1 MSWIPEPF
9 VGLVKVSLRADCRY
23 GEHDPFQWP
32 QGFAPEF
39 AFLSVVRLPYP
50 SDHRYAP
57 VWWTPVVNTAFR
69 PVEGCVFKSLG
80 LLVSPAFRQFCSLVD
95 EMQEQVREHID
106 TLGCPVPRLAHM
118 STAMAQARDRLR
130 FCPATFR
137 DSLFQL
143 RETQRLWLACR
154 AWIDYSRLTASTT
167 TTSMVQPGYM
177 GAFCTDPGDVQTL
190 ACAGIPVWFVRPCV
204 GENIDDVR
212 RIATPLRQP
221 SKLALLPFASDGVPI
236 FSGLSGARHLRAVC
250 SVKHMYVDVS
260 QAPLLTRF
268 DYRAR
273 PSSEPSASGPVRSLP
288 SSSTRGASQAKK
300 VHPSH
305 LRGRD
310 KFVDKNHAWMPST
323 LPAWD
328 LAMQS
333 VDRSQPSKPSEDL
346 WGYWV
351 PEPSLLVGP
360 TTEERVAR
368 YLMNWLGVRDPWLY
382 LLALPD
388 SPATRVGPQ
397 WWRDFLNG
405 DTNAAATTVVNRRT
419 KRLEKVKD
427 VFCHAFLMED
437 FQEGASGSIE
447 WFRHPITA
455 VDGTTG
461 PQILWEVF
469 ELGFRHELL
478 ALDRLLVP
486 MHGIPDAD
494 FIREQVLAG
503 VFHYRDLYRLHQFP
517 VFGVGLSHR
526 IPSSRVR
533 CVEALRRVVMRWPQC
548 PLHIVADPLI
558 AVNARTVEEMERAVA
573 RFYCTT
579 FFNYSSRAPLV
590 PHAFPE

>member
-1 MSWIPEPF
+1 MSWVPEPF
-9 VGLVKVSLRADCRY
+9 VGLIKVSLRSDCRY

-32 QGFAPEF
+32 QIFAPEF
-39 AFLSVVRLPYP
+39 AFLSVVRHPYP
-50 SDHRYAP
+50 DDHQYAP
-57 VWWTPVVNTAFR
+57 VWWTPDFKTQFR

-80 LLVSPAFRQFCSLVD
+80 LFVSPVFRKLGSLVD
-95 EMQEQVREHID
+95 EMQEQVQEHIHS
-106 TLGCPVPRLAHM
+106 LGSPIPRLAHM
-118 STAMAQARDRLR
+118 ATAMAQARDRLR

-143 RETQRLWLACR
+143 RETQRRWLACC
-154 AWIDYSRLTASTT
+154 AWIDYSRLTASATGAST
-167 TTSMVQPGYM
+167 VQLGYM
-177 GAFCTDPGDVQTL
+177 GAFCTDPGDAQTL
-190 ACAGIPVWFVRPCV
+190 YRAGVPVWFVRPRV
-204 GENIDDVR
+204 GDNLDDVQ

-221 SKLALLPFASDGVPI
+221 SKLALSPFASDGVPI
-236 FSGLSGARHLRAVC
+236 FSGLSGLRHLQAVC

-268 DYRAR
+268 DYRVR

-288 SSSTRGASQAKK
+288 SSSSHRVSQAKK
-300 VHPSH
+300 GSLHPSH

-310 KFVDKNHAWMPST
+310 KFVDKDHAWMPRT

-333 VDRSQPSKPSEDL
+333 VDRSQPSRPSEEL

-360 TTEERVAR
+360 TTEQRVAR
-368 YLMNWLGVRDPWLY
+368 YLMNWLGVHDPWLY

-405 DTNAAATTVVNRRT
+405 DTNAAATTVTNRRT
-419 KRLEKVKD
+419 QRLEKVKE
-427 VFCHAFLMED
+427 VFCRVFLMED
-437 FQEGASGSIE
+437 FQERDSGAIE
-447 WFRHPITA
+447 WFHRPITA
-455 VDGTTG
+455 VDATTG
-461 PQILWEVF
+461 PLILWELF

-486 MHGIPDAD
+486 MHGVPDAD
-494 FIREQVLAG
+494 FIREQVLVG
-503 VFHYRDLYRLHQFP
+503 VFHHRDLYRLHQLP

-526 IPSSRVR
+526 MPSSRVR
-533 CVEALRRVVMRWPQC
+533 CVEALCRVVMRWPQC
-548 PLHIVADPLI
+548 PSQIVVDPSI
-558 AVNARTVEEMERAVA
+558 NAQTVEEMERAVA
-573 RFYCTT
+573 SFYCTT
-579 FFNYSSRAPLV
+579 FFTYSGRAPLV
-590 PHAFPE
+590 PHVFPE